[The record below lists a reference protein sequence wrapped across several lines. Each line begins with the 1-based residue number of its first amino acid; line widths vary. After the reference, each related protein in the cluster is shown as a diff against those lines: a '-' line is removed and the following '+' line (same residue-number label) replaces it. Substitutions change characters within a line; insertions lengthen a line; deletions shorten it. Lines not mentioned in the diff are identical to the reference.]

1 MGLDGIPNL
10 IAHFFQDLPQ
20 SPLSNNT
27 TRIGLHLSRSQALT
41 AGLEAKPQVHNID
54 GVSIADCV
62 MKAHNWVQKNLP
74 GCFI

>member
-1 MGLDGIPNL
+1 MGLDGIPNR

-27 TRIGLHLSRSQALT
+27 TRIGLHLSKSQAFT
-41 AGLEAKPQVHNID
+41 AGLEAKPQVYHID
-54 GVSIADCV
+54 GIGVADCV
-62 MKAHNWVQKNLP
+62 MKADAFVKEKFP

>member
-1 MGLDGIPNL
+1 MGLDGVPNR

-20 SPLSNNT
+20 SPLSRNT

-41 AGLEAKPQVHNID
+41 VGLEAKPQVYNID
-54 GVSIADCV
+54 GTGYVDCLDKADAFI
-62 MKAHNWVQKNLP
+62 KANFP